1 MPVLHAYLGLHLAS
15 HRPKARD
22 RGLAAVL
29 FDIAVIQVGRA
40 GPVAQARATQT
51 AGSDSDCSLSDFL
64 SQSAWRTQNAQD
76 EGKAA
81 LSAY

>member
-22 RGLAAVL
+22 RGL
-29 FDIAVIQVGRA
+29 RA

-51 AGSDSDCSLSDFL
+51 AGSDSDCSLSDSP